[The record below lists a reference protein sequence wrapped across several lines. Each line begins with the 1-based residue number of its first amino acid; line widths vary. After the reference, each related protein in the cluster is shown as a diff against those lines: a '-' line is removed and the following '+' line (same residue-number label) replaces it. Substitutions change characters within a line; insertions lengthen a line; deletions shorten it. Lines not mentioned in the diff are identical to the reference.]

1 MGESSTI
8 DDIALNWFAL
18 LRNEASPAQRAE
30 FERWIEASPAHRTA
44 YRRVESLWAASG
56 DAGLRAAD
64 RDAAALS
71 RHLDVIKTHRR
82 RKGLRK
88 GGTVV
93 AGILGLG
100 LVTGIWFER
109 PHLLQDLR
117 ADTVTDRGERR
128 TVVLADGSSILVDAD
143 SALMTDI
150 SPRGRRVTLLRGSAF
165 FNVAKIG
172 TPFVVEAGGGEI
184 TVVGTQ
190 FDVRAADQ
198 GSVVTVS
205 EGRVTVAAPGS
216 NPATLLE
223 KGQQIRFDAKGAES
237 PRLVDLDEAMS
248 WHDGRFVFYQARLG
262 DVIDEIRRY
271 RKGRILV
278 LDTALANRRVTGSFS
293 LDDPDQALESLRAT
307 VGFSVSKFGPRLV
320 VLR

>member
-18 LRNEASPAQRAE
+18 LRNEVSPAQRAE
-30 FERWIEASPAHRTA
+30 FERWIAASPAHRTA

-64 RDAAALS
+64 RDTAALS

-93 AGILGLG
+93 AGILGLA
-100 LVTGIWFER
+100 LVTGIWLER

-165 FNVAKIG
+165 FTVAKIG

-190 FDVRAADQ
+190 FDVRTADR

-216 NPATLLE
+216 NPVALLE
-223 KGQQIRFDAKGAES
+223 KGQQIRFDAKGAEP
-237 PRLVDLDEAMS
+237 PRSVDLDEAMS

-278 LDTALANRRVTGSFS
+278 LETALANRRVTGSFS

-307 VGFSVSKFGPRLV
+307 VGFAVSKFGPRLV